1 MLVSFNHFKAQQRN
15 LKISNSDMT
24 ASQHVS
30 FGNCRIAAPHFA
42 DHVMRNL
49 KQQSEQTAA

>member
-15 LKISNSDMT
+15 LEISYTDMA
-24 ASQHVS
+24 ASQHIS
-30 FGNCRIAAPHFA
+30 FGNSRIATLHFA
-42 DHVMRNL
+42 DRVMRNL

>member
-1 MLVSFNHFKAQQRN
+1 
-15 LKISNSDMT
+15 MT
-24 ASQHVS
+24 ASQQIS
-30 FGNCRIAAPHFA
+30 FGNNRIATPRFA